1 MNQNDQKIRIM
12 RDEKIQKALLK
23 LGLPTMIGMLVSAL
37 YSVVDTYFVS
47 GLGTSQVGAISIVF
61 PIVQIVIGLAM
72 MFGTGAASYISRL
85 LGEENREQANL
96 TASTAV
102 VSSLVVGITAIAIAL
117 CFLEDILVGL
127 GATET
132 ILPYARDYAVIYI
145 SGCIFNIF
153 NVTINNIITAE
164 GAAKFTMISM
174 LIGGTLNV
182 ILDPIFIYSLG
193 FGIEGAA
200 IATVLSQV
208 ITTLFYVWYL
218 LHKKGYLRFSLRSFA
233 FDGTIYAQIFK
244 IGGATLVYQLLTSI
258 ALAMTNSVASDYGDS
273 AVAAVGVV
281 ARIMTMG
288 SYVIFGFMKGF
299 QPVAGYNYGAKRY
312 DRLRESVK
320 VSLIW
325 STVFCAVVALIMT
338 IIPEQ
343 IVSLFGKNDALMIEI
358 GGRALRAYG
367 LIFVFFGFEMV
378 YMHLFLA
385 LGRAK
390 EGGLLSISR
399 QGIFFIPAILIMPSL
414 FGISGVIY
422 AQPAADAL
430 TVILTAVFAVL
441 LGRKL
446 KTLGESPVQA
456 KELREET

>member
-1 MNQNDQKIRIM
+1 M
-12 RDEKIQKALLK
+12 RGEKIPKALLK

-37 YSVVDTYFVS
+37 YSVIDTYFVS

-61 PIVQIVIGLAM
+61 PIVQVVIGLAM

-85 LGEENREQANL
+85 LGEGNREQANR
-96 TASTAV
+96 TASTALL
-102 VSSLVVGITAIAIAL
+102 SSLVVGAVAIALAL
-117 CFLEDILVGL
+117 CFLDNMLVAL

-132 ILPYARDYAVIYI
+132 ILPYARAYAVIYI

-153 NVTINNIITAE
+153 NVTMNNILTAE
-164 GAAKFTMISM
+164 GAARFTMVSM

-182 ILDPIFIYSLG
+182 ILDPIFIYPLG

-200 IATVLSQV
+200 IATVVSQV

-218 LHKKGYLRFSLRSFA
+218 SRKKGYLRFSLRSFI

-258 ALAMTNSVASDYGDS
+258 ALAMTNSAASEYGDS

-281 ARIMTMG
+281 TRIMTMG

-312 DRLRESVK
+312 DRLKESVK

-338 IIPEQ
+338 IIPKQ
-343 IVSLFGKNDALMIEI
+343 IVYLFGKNDALMIEI
-358 GGRALRAYG
+358 GGRA
-367 LIFVFFGFEMV
+367 F
-378 YMHLFLA
+378 
-385 LGRAK
+385 
-390 EGGLLSISR
+390 
-399 QGIFFIPAILIMPSL
+399 QGIRHNIC
-414 FGISGVIY
+414 
-422 AQPAADAL
+422 
-430 TVILTAVFAVL
+430 L
-441 LGRKL
+441 LWF
-446 KTLGESPVQA
+446 
-456 KELREET
+456 